1 MGTMCWS
8 RGSSSSSSSAS
19 FYACTFLDLLSDPDH
34 GVTKYTGY
42 GSDSSF
48 TFYDNAPPLPPGM
61 VLPPPSLTYSYRIGS
76 WSSCS
81 SSCGEGMQTRSV
93 TCYRSDGQSVSD
105 SYCSES
111 KPLAFIAYQ
120 SCNTQGCAKK
130 KGNAAAGIAVGV
142 IFAVIVLCV
151 APWAWSYYRRKV
163 AKDDRDD
170 TVYDMVPVQ
179 VAKAQENCLEDFFS
193 FGRKKPSAG
202 SRKFHTMD
210 YAVPPGSNT
219 LAPILVTVPDGM
231 PGAGQELQWKKPPAF
246 SSGTVVSNIT
256 YYYDD
261 DIPPTS
267 STPEEARTTSPQE
280 VETMPGGVATFV
292 CTNQVLARA
301 SADVNDKLP
310 HLEVNKLAEG
320 VQILASEEGDG
331 KWLRCASEGRFKGFY
346 FPFYH
351 PTSGGA
357 IFKKLDGNLSPASP
371 AEDLGKQAVSIE
383 MMSLTHVP
391 PPPPHQ
397 PEVAIPIPGSVGGD
411 EETAAAVAEDGKD
424 IALAL
429 LASVRLDKY
438 ASAFEELGIRDVR
451 DFFEVTDDDLTALGM
466 SELEKRRF
474 KSQVQS
480 K

>member
-1 MGTMCWS
+1 MYLFY
-8 RGSSSSSSSAS
+8 RSSSTFTLCTFQGNRALWGESEGHNVYVRGDSDDPTSAS
-19 FYACTFLDLLSDPDH
+19 FYACTFLDLLSDSNHGVRKITNPDH
-34 GVTKYTGY
+34 A
-42 GSDSSF
+42 SNASF
-48 TFYDNAPPLPPGM
+48 TFYDNAPPLPPGVM
-61 VLPPPSLTYSYRIGS
+61 LPAPSPP
-76 WSSCS
+76 
-81 SSCGEGMQTRSV
+81 
-93 TCYRSDGQSVSD
+93 
-105 SYCSES
+105 
-111 KPLAFIAYQ
+111 
-120 SCNTQGCAKK
+120 KK
-130 KGNAAAGIAVGV
+130 KGNAAGIAVGV

-179 VAKAQENCLEDFFS
+179 VAKAQENCLEDFFF
-193 FGRKKPSAG
+193 FGRKKPSG
-202 SRKFHTMD
+202 GGRKFHTMD

-261 DIPPTS
+261 DIPPPS

-280 VETMPGGVATFV
+280 VETMPGGVAMFV
-292 CTNQVLARA
+292 CTNPVLACA

-310 HLEVNKLAEG
+310 DLEVNRLAEG
-320 VQILASEEGDG
+320 VQILASEEGEGKWLQVGGKFQFHG

-351 PTSGGA
+351 PTTGGA
-357 IFKKLDGNLSPASP
+357 IFKKLDGDLSP
-371 AEDLGKQAVSIE
+371 AEDLGKQARSIE
-383 MMSLTHVP
+383 MMSVTHVP

-411 EETAAAVAEDGKD
+411 EETTAAVAEDGKD